1 MQRRRIVQLP
11 LPRVTHP
18 WPDAH
23 LTPLSISGSALFAGS
38 AAEFIE
44 MAPASRLTA
53 HLTRE
58 FNRRWGTANE
68 SEINSWRSSLTALV
82 SVVEETRLDR
92 SGVGVELKLPL
103 TDKRVDV
110 SFVARD
116 AAGDPNVVLVELK
129 QWESAGPSLF
139 PDNVVV
145 MGREMLHPSVQVA
158 AYADYLRD
166 AHSAFSED
174 GFRLSACA
182 YLHNM
187 KAGSAAAI
195 RHADFAELALQAP
208 LFTRDDR
215 HRLGSFLGHSLSGGD
230 GLALLPNV
238 VSGRYRPSKKLIE
251 GVRKALSDSPVWTLL
266 DEQRIAFNLVRGRV
280 RRAVESGE
288 KAAVIVVGG
297 PGTGKSVIA
306 AHLLVHL
313 GTEGYSAVH
322 ATGSKA
328 FTTNLRA
335 LGPRPTSARALF
347 RYFNNFLET
356 TTRRD
361 EIDVLIADE
370 AHRIRETS
378 NSRYTGA
385 AKRSSISQARE
396 LVRAARVS
404 VFFLDERQNVRPD
417 EIGTPAA
424 IREAAMHEGAVV
436 DEILLT
442 GQFRCGGCSGYIDW
456 VDALMSDAP
465 MPAGPWLA
473 AGEYDLKLF
482 DDPVELEHAIV
493 RQARQG
499 ASARIVAGF
508 CWPWSDPRLD
518 GSLVHDVQIGD
529 WARPWNEKPPEQ
541 RKPARPQPRPDRSP
555 YALWATQPERVRE
568 IGCIYSAQGLEFD
581 YCGVIIGDDLVWREG
596 EGWKPSREA
605 SRDPAIARRRLS
617 DDELRRLLQH
627 TYRVLLT
634 RGIKGTYVYST
645 DPETRELIERLME

>member
-1 MQRRRIVQLP
+1 
-11 LPRVTHP
+11 
-18 WPDAH
+18 
-23 LTPLSISGSALFAGS
+23 
-38 AAEFIE
+38 
-44 MAPASRLTA
+44 MAPASLLTA

-68 SEINSWRSSLTALV
+68 SEINSWRASLTALA
-82 SVVEETRLDR
+82 SVVDESKLDR

-116 AAGDPNVVLVELK
+116 ATGDPNVVLVELK
-129 QWESAGPSLF
+129 QWESAGPSLY

-145 MGREMLHPSVQVA
+145 LGREMLHPSVQVA

-187 KAGSAAAI
+187 STTSAAAI
-195 RHADFAELALQAP
+195 RHADFTALESHAQ

-215 HRLGSFLGHSLSGGD
+215 HRLGAFLGASLSGGE
-230 GLALLPNV
+230 GLDLLPKV
-238 VSGRYRPSKKLIE
+238 VSGRYRPSKTLIE

-280 RRAVESGE
+280 RRATESGE
-288 KAAVIVVGG
+288 KATVIVLGG

-306 AHLLVHL
+306 AHLLVQL
-313 GTEGYSAVH
+313 GLEGYTAVH

-335 LGPRPTSARALF
+335 LGPKPTSARALF

-378 NSRYTGA
+378 NTQYIGA

-396 LVRAARVS
+396 LVRAAKVS
-404 VFFLDERQNVRPD
+404 VFFLDERQNVRPG

-424 IREAAMHEGAVV
+424 IREAAAQEGATV
-436 DEILLT
+436 DEISLT

-456 VDALMSDAP
+456 VDALMSDGP

-473 AGEYDLKLF
+473 AREYDLTLF
-482 DDPVELEHAIV
+482 DDPVELEQAIV
-493 RQARQG
+493 VRARQG
-499 ASARIVAGF
+499 LSARLVAGF
-508 CWPWSDPRLD
+508 CWPWSDPLPD
-518 GSLVHDVQIGD
+518 GSLVHDVEIGE

-596 EGWKPSREA
+596 KGWQPSREA

-617 DDELRRLLQH
+617 EGELRRLLQH

-634 RGIKGTYVYST
+634 RGIKGTFVYST
-645 DPETRELIERLME
+645 DDETRKLLARLVA